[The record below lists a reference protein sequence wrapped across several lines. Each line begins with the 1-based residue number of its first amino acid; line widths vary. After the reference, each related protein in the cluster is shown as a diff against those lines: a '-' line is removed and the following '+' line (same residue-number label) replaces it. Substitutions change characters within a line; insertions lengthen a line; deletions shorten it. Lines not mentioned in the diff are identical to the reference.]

1 MDAPQF
7 ESHALWTKPEQVS
20 GAMSATEPV
29 PETVAESFG
38 QIRFLASQLSG
49 FKSVDPRL
57 FTLAQLDS
65 ANGQWQEVLTYL
77 GHHQGNPTGNYYLN
91 AQSYAEAWLQSAG
104 AWHWPN
110 GSTRLA
116 QQAKSEYETLVD
128 SYKEANDSLHTALR
142 ATMTE
147 LDAHRNVW
155 ASEVAALR
163 QEVAASLR
171 DATDSMD
178 GLSREREQLRST
190 LTSTTSEF
198 NTSQS
203 QRSKDFDLAQSAR
216 KEGVRGVARRARG
229 RFCATCRTES
239 EADRWISGLCDDQS

>member
-1 MDAPQF
+1 MDAAQF

-104 AWHWPN
+104 AWHRPN

-128 SYKEANDSLHTALR
+128 SYKEANDSLHTALK
-142 ATMTE
+142 ATMTD

-171 DATDSMD
+171 EATDSMD

-190 LTSTTSEF
+190 LTSRACGDARSRGKPVWSRAAGSIPVGLHGSLYSVFHRRIPTNKTSVRKIQVEENTF
-198 NTSQS
+198 NPS
-203 QRSKDFDLAQSAR
+203 
-216 KEGVRGVARRARG
+216 
-229 RFCATCRTES
+229 C
-239 EADRWISGLCDDQS
+239 